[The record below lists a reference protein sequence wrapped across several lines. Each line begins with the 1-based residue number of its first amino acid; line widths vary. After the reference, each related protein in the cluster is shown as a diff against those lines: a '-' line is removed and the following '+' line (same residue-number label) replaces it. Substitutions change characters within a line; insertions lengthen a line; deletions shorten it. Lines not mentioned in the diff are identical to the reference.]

1 MYFIKLRAL
10 PIGAE
15 AALEPRA
22 NIAACFVNTESA
34 VIAIT
39 RVRARL
45 RAADWDAGE
54 VLEIRQVRRSSCM
67 EDPEMLQHF
76 DLALTAGISI
86 RLYTW
91 SFVWPTVARAHEQR
105 AV

>member
-39 RVRARL
+39 RVRAR
-45 RAADWDAGE
+45 
-54 VLEIRQVRRSSCM
+54 
-67 EDPEMLQHF
+67 
-76 DLALTAGISI
+76 
-86 RLYTW
+86 
-91 SFVWPTVARAHEQR
+91 
-105 AV
+105 

>member
-1 MYFIKLRAL
+1 MFFVRLRAM
-10 PIGAE
+10 PIGAD

-22 NIAACFVNTESA
+22 NIAACFVDTQSA
-34 VIAIT
+34 LIAIA

-45 RAADWDAGE
+45 RAANWDAGE

-67 EDPEMLQHF
+67 EDPEMLQLF
-76 DLALTAGISI
+76 DLALAAGISV

-91 SFVWPTVARAHEQR
+91 SFVWPTATHGHMKR